1 MEHPLY
7 AGCRNKKDLCCREAG
22 SHLRANAVSLF
33 GGISVAQGTQVTSA
47 QRPWG
52 SLGDLG
58 EKALGTH
65 WEFPI
70 GHPDSL
76 PLDNTADGSP
86 QVKRSMHGTVLYSS
100 NKHLIRG
107 RWHVWKKSVLMG
119 EEDIIIIWDDTILGR
134 DCPWKQ
140 LFSKKGWKVHLGLAP
155 WNKKSVCKISTSKS

>member
-1 MEHPLY
+1 MLDAGTRRICLAGKLGLISEQMQCLY
-7 AGCRNKKDLCCREAG
+7 LGAYLLHKVHKWLLLKD
-22 SHLRANAVSLF
+22 
-33 GGISVAQGTQVTSA
+33 Q
-47 QRPWG
+47 
-52 SLGDLG
+52 
-58 EKALGTH
+58 KALGTH

-107 RWHVWKKSVLMG
+107 RWHVWKKSVMMG